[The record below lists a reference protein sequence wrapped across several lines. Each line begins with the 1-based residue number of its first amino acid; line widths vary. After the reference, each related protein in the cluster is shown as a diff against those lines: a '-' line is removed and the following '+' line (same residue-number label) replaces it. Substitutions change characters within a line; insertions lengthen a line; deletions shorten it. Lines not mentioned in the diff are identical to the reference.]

1 MANSAFVQH
10 EPCPGCRGQGR
21 DRAGNNLARYA
32 DGSARCFACSYRE
45 RGDGTVPSSHSR
57 FTGRRMGAP
66 MIDGEY
72 AALNKRRISEETCR
86 HLDYRVNED
95 RGLQIATYYDAEGVP
110 VAQKIRGRDKSF
122 RWTGEP
128 SKALLYGQTKW
139 GSGGKRII
147 VTEGEIDALS
157 VDEALGRRWPV
168 VSVPNGAPSAREAV
182 AKQIEWLDSFQE
194 VVLFFDQDEPGQK
207 AALEC
212 AELFAP
218 GKAKIVSGFPFKD
231 ANEALVAGKVDEVV
245 RAQYNARPYWP
256 DDLIDGSSE
265 DLWQEVTRT
274 DPEAPYHYPWQGLD
288 EMLYGIRTGEL
299 VVFTAG
305 TGVGKSQ
312 TLREIAYSLLPAL
325 RARGKKLGLICLEE
339 SPKRTALGLMSLH
352 LNKPLHLDREGIE
365 ESDLR
370 GAFEATMKDVVIWRH
385 WGSVDSARLYSKM
398 RAMAAAGCEVIV
410 LDHVS
415 IVVSGSDEAEE
426 GGGERRVIDKL
437 MTRLRSM
444 VEELGFVCFLVSHL
458 RKSSGT
464 AHEEGGEVH
473 LDDLRGSG
481 ALKQLPDII
490 VGLERNQ
497 QAEDPRARRVAK
509 VRVLKNRYAGLT
521 GVATHLEWDQNT
533 FRYTELVENPFAEKE
548 ESCDSEMSSGF

>member
-10 EPCPGCRGQGR
+10 EPCPGCGSR
-21 DRAGNNLARYA
+21 NNLARYA
-32 DGSARCFACSYRE
+32 DGSARCFGSGCTYRE
-45 RGDGTVPSSHSR
+45 RGDGTAPSSPSR
-57 FTGRRMGAP
+57 PAGGRMGAP
-66 MIDGEY
+66 MLDGEF
-72 AALNKRRISEETCR
+72 AALPKRRISEETCR

-95 RGLQIATYYDAEGVP
+95 RGVQIATYYNAEGVAC
-110 VAQKIRGRDKSF
+110 AQKIRGRDKSF
-122 RWTGEP
+122 RWTGDP
-128 SKALLYGQTKW
+128 SSALLYGQTKW
-139 GSGGKRII
+139 SQTGRRVI

-168 VSVPNGAPSAREAV
+168 VSVPNGAPSARDAI
-182 AKQIEWLDSFQE
+182 AKQIEWLDSFDE

-218 GKAKIVSGFPFKD
+218 GKARIVSGFGFKD
-231 ANEALVAGKVDEVV
+231 ANEALVAGKVDDVV

-256 DDLIDGSSE
+256 DDLIDGGSE
-265 DLWQEVTRT
+265 DLWTEVTT
-274 DPEAPYHYPWQGLD
+274 ADPEAPYHYPWAGLD
-288 EMLYGIRTGEL
+288 EMLYGIRTGEM

-312 TLREIAYSLLPAL
+312 TLREITYSLLPAL

-352 LNKPLHLDREGIE
+352 LNKPLHLDRTGVE
-365 ESDLR
+365 EQDLR
-370 GAFEATMKDVVIWRH
+370 EAFEATMKDVVIWRH
-385 WGSVDSARLYSKM
+385 WGSVDSARLYAKM

-426 GGGERRVIDKL
+426 GGGERRVIDKM

-444 VEELGFVCFLVSHL
+444 VEELGFCCFIVSHL
-458 RKSSGT
+458 RKAGGT

-481 ALKQLPDII
+481 SLKQLPDII
-490 VGLERNQ
+490 VALERDQ
-497 QAEDPRARRVAK
+497 QADDPRARRIAK

-521 GVATHLEWDQNT
+521 GVATHLEWAQDT
-533 FRYTELVENPFAEKE
+533 FRYTELTDDPFAEE
-548 ESCDSEMSSGF
+548 ATECETSSTF